1 MDLSFLH
8 LGGPSYTA
16 FSVGRLVDLRF
27 LIIMANRPGLAQL
40 KNAKH
45 CNLHNGMLLCHHA
58 LCNLAAAVQ
67 AAVFNVY
74 FFCFCC
80 RYCLLKCSII
90 VFWAEQ
96 PLGESYINIL
106 NKNAKTSIRE
116 HRKGCVQRGGRIYE
130 IEIHI
135 KERKS
140 NIRTS
145 RIEQKNIQMEM
156 QTVAPSSPKHIAQCM
171 LQNCIHPIA
180 QDAKFGMFQSKHSWV
195 ISERQWRNNNRHLKR
210 KNRKI

>member
-1 MDLSFLH
+1 MQNALCNHSKAGRRDRFYNFIRVIVFDSSFSHVRFPLSYMDLSFLH

-90 VFWAEQ
+90 VF
-96 PLGESYINIL
+96 
-106 NKNAKTSIRE
+106 
-116 HRKGCVQRGGRIYE
+116 
-130 IEIHI
+130 
-135 KERKS
+135 
-140 NIRTS
+140 
-145 RIEQKNIQMEM
+145 
-156 QTVAPSSPKHIAQCM
+156 
-171 LQNCIHPIA
+171 
-180 QDAKFGMFQSKHSWV
+180 
-195 ISERQWRNNNRHLKR
+195 
-210 KNRKI
+210 